1 MNTTAVRVVID
12 TNILIAIIGKKSPF
26 RWIFDCI
33 IQGKIALCVST
44 EILLEYREILEQKT
58 NGEVAENLVNFIT
71 AHPFTEKIE
80 NYYNFQLI
88 TQDPDDNKYVD
99 CVITAGALCIV
110 SNDSHFRVLK
120 TIPFPIV
127 TVLTLIEF
135 EEKYRK
141 RLTAL

>member
-1 MNTTAVRVVID
+1 MNTTAVSVVID
-12 TNILIAIIGKKSPF
+12 SNILIAIIGKKSPF

-58 NGEVAENLVNFIT
+58 SEEVAENLVNFIT

-80 NYYNFQLI
+80 IYYNFQLI

-135 EEKYRK
+135 EKEYRE